1 MTYTGGIAPI
11 VTVYGPGS
19 LHHLAYASNSAL
31 GNVMGAVATT
41 STSTTNFALGFSYT
55 YTGYAFYWDGPGD
68 AFWRLGNSTLREPV
82 GTSWA
87 NATGVPWGTEIL
99 LGVNV
104 EAQAAK
110 AAKGTA
116 EVALIPD
123 NLNLD

>member
-1 MTYTGGIAPI
+1 
-11 VTVYGPGS
+11 
-19 LHHLAYASNSAL
+19 
-31 GNVMGAVATT
+31 
-41 STSTTNFALGFSYT
+41 
-55 YTGYAFYWDGPGD
+55 
-68 AFWRLGNSTLREPV
+68 
-82 GTSWA
+82 
-87 NATGVPWGTEIL
+87 